1 VLVLLIPIVNLIAY
15 WVFAFKKW
23 PIDRA
28 QTP

>member
-1 VLVLLIPIVNLIAY
+1 VLLIPIVNLIAY